1 MSNPALAA
9 ALGLMLVLGA
19 ALLASMAA
27 ERRRRGLQAR
37 LADIAS
43 IGRRSNGTG
52 GLALRRST
60 MEDVQERFWLL
71 PANIRLWLDAAIAAT
86 GDTLATSRLIIVAIV
101 AAAATAAF
109 TIGFFGLGAHFV
121 ALLALGAAA
130 GAPVLA
136 IRRAQHAFE
145 RKFLDLFP
153 DALDLMVRA
162 VKAGLPVLDAMV
174 SVGNEIRDPVG
185 VVFRDAIDEMR
196 IGADIETVLQRT
208 ADRIRV
214 PDFRFFVVALALQ
227 RRTGGSL
234 ADTLANL
241 AYVIRR
247 RKELRLKA
255 RALSA
260 ESKAAATVL
269 SSLPVITIGALM
281 LFNPKAVQTLF
292 IDRRGNIFLGL
303 GILSLGTGIM
313 VMRTIIKRSLR

>member
-1 MSNPALAA
+1 
-9 ALGLMLVLGA
+9 
-19 ALLASMAA
+19 
-27 ERRRRGLQAR
+27 
-37 LADIAS
+37 
-43 IGRRSNGTG
+43 
-52 GLALRRST
+52 
-60 MEDVQERFWLL
+60 
-71 PANIRLWLDAAIAAT
+71 
-86 GDTLATSRLIIVAIV
+86 
-101 AAAATAAF
+101 
-109 TIGFFGLGAHFV
+109 
-121 ALLALGAAA
+121 
-130 GAPVLA
+130 
-136 IRRAQHAFE
+136 
-145 RKFLDLFP
+145 
-153 DALDLMVRA
+153 MVRA